1 MDKKKARNYISFL
14 LSKRFYTKKEVV
26 EKLKRKK
33 YEPEIISEVVREF
46 EDEGFLND
54 KRYARAYAA
63 DSVNFKSAG
72 KRLVQMKLLQKGVD
86 KDIIEGAL
94 DYAYKDTDEYIMAYE
109 LAERRYKNYKK
120 KDKVKEAKRMQ
131 GFLVRKGY
139 NFDTVMKV
147 IKKLMKDVYY
157 EE

>member
-14 LSKRFYTKKEVV
+14 LSKRFYTKKEIVD
-26 EKLKRKK
+26 KLKMKK
-33 YEPEIISEVVREF
+33 YEPEIISEVVKEF
-46 EDEGFLND
+46 EEEGFLND

-72 KRLVQMKLLQKGVD
+72 KRFVQMKLLQKGVE

-94 DYAYKDTDEYIMAYE
+94 EYAYKDTDEFKLAYE
-109 LAERRYKNYKK
+109 LAERRYKNYRK

-147 IKKLMKDVYY
+147 IKKLMKDVHY
-157 EE
+157 ED